1 MHTNYK
7 MNKVFDLENTL
18 RSMNRNEER
27 KGDDPT
33 NANYRLK

>member
-7 MNKVFDLENTL
+7 MNTVFNLENTL

-33 NANYRLK
+33 ITNYHLK